1 MNAKLSQRT
10 GWVLSGLAIAFLTFD
25 GAIKL
30 VPIAAVLESLAEL
43 GYPLSAARGIGMLE
57 LACLALYAFPR
68 SAVLGAILLTGFL
81 GGAIASQV
89 RIESPL
95 FSHTL
100 FSTYL
105 GVFVWG
111 GLYLRD
117 ERLRAL
123 VPLRRRPVAGS

>member
-1 MNAKLSQRT
+1 MNAKLWQRT

>member
-1 MNAKLSQRT
+1 MNAKLWQRM

>member
-10 GWVLSGLAIAFLTFD
+10 GWVLSGLAIAFLSFD

-81 GGAIASQV
+81 GGAIASHV

-111 GLYLRD
+111 GLYLRE

>member
-1 MNAKLSQRT
+1 MNAKLSQRA
-10 GWVLSGLAIAFLTFD
+10 GWVLSGLAIAFLSFD

-30 VPIAAVLESLAEL
+30 VPIAAVLESLAQL

-81 GGAIASQV
+81 GGAIASHA

-123 VPLRRRPVAGS
+123 VPLRRRTVAGS

>member
-1 MNAKLSQRT
+1 MNAKPSQRA
-10 GWVLSGLAIAFLTFD
+10 GWVLSGLAIAFLSFD

-30 VPIAAVLESLAEL
+30 VPIAAVLESLAQL

-81 GGAIASQV
+81 GGAIASHV

-123 VPLRRRPVAGS
+123 VPLRRRTVAGS